1 MSRAQWEE
9 RVKKARIAKLRQI
22 QMVRD
27 QLAMKQVLESQKDR
41 PLRQPRR
48 VQREGKTPAQLEQL
62 KRLAMA
68 KKISQLRRWRDQSK
82 QRGAPAQPPKGQLRG
97 RMLRGPRPDQIRDKR
112 GRMLSGPRP
121 DQIRDK
127 RGRMLRAPTPDQIR
141 DKRDIR
147 QIKVEQ
153 PRPQRRPSVQPK
165 VKPSA
170 LLSSIRNR

>member
-1 MSRAQWEE
+1 MTRAQLEE
-9 RVKKARIAKLRQI
+9 RVKKARIAKLRQM

-27 QLAMKQVLESQKDR
+27 QLAAKQVLESQKDR

-48 VQREGKTPAQLEQL
+48 VQREGKTPEQLEQL

-97 RMLRGPRPDQIRDKR
+97 RMLR
-112 GRMLSGPRP
+112 GPRP

>member
-1 MSRAQWEE
+1 MTRAQWEE
-9 RVKKARIAKLRQI
+9 RVRKAQIAKLRQI

-27 QLAMKQVLESQKDR
+27 QLAAKQVLESQKDR

-48 VQREGKTPAQLEQL
+48 VQREGKTPQQLEQL

-68 KKISQLRRWRDQSK
+68 NKISQLRRWRDQSK

-112 GRMLSGPRP
+112 
-121 DQIRDK
+121 
-127 RGRMLRAPTPDQIR
+127 
-141 DKRDIR
+141 DIR

-153 PRPQRRPSVQPK
+153 PRPLRQPSVKPT

-170 LLSSIRNR
+170 LLSNIRNR